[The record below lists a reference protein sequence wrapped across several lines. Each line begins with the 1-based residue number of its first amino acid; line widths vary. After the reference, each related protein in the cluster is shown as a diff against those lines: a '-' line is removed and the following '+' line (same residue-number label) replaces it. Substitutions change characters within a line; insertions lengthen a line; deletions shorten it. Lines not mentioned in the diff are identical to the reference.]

1 MSLPLGIAA
10 LTRVSYY
17 GTKLENQKKTI
28 ESRSRSKQ
36 RLVRRGSLF
45 RFNPSSLQLAAE
57 VSERK
62 SQDPCLMNRMNVSNF
77 FGGWK
82 FPLLKLHKHR
92 LPGESPRWHP

>member
-1 MSLPLGIAA
+1 MSLPFGIAA

-28 ESRSRSKQ
+28 ESRSRSEQ

-45 RFNPSSLQLAAE
+45 RFNPSLLQLAAE

-62 SQDPCLMNRMNVSNF
+62 KPRSLLDESNE
-77 FGGWK
+77 
-82 FPLLKLHKHR
+82 R
-92 LPGESPRWHP
+92 L